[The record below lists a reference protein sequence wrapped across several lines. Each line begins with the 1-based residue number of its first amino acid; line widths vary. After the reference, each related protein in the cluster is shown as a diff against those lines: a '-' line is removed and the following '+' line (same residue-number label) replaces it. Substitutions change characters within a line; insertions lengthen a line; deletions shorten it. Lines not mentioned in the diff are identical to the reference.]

1 MNSSIMEQITTGREM
16 NLMEIKRRKEDE
28 GQSVVGM
35 YCGFCPRE
43 LILAAGAIPVMLC
56 GTSDEPIAAA
66 EQDLPRNLCPLI
78 KSSYGFAITDT
89 CPFFHFS
96 DLVIGETTCDGKKKM
111 FEILKQIKPMH
122 IMQLPKMPERPSS
135 LTMWQSEIV
144 LLREVL
150 QEHLGTTITDEAIR
164 AAIHLTNEESR
175 TLRELY
181 ELNFNRPALI
191 SGLDLL
197 NVSFQTMFAA
207 DRWKTM
213 EQIQQLTAEIR
224 DKTLSGYHVGNA
236 DSPRILLAGC
246 PVGLGSEKVVALVE
260 ELGGIVVTMQNCN
273 GYGGNLLYIDE
284 EDTRDPIL
292 LLAEKYL
299 SIPCS
304 IMTPN
309 PDRLRILKNM
319 IFNFQI
325 DGVIDLSW
333 QACHTFNTE
342 SYHVERLVKDEL
354 KLPFLH
360 IETDYSGSDRENL
373 KVRIEAFLEMINPAA

>member
-1 MNSSIMEQITTGREM
+1 MNSSLMEQITAGREM
-16 NLMEIKRRKEDE
+16 NLMEIKRRKENE

-43 LILAAGAIPVMLC
+43 LILAGGAIPVMLC
-56 GTSDEPIAAA
+56 GTSDQPIASA

-111 FEILKQIKPMH
+111 FEILQQKKPMH

-135 LTMWQSEIV
+135 LTMWYSEIV

-150 QEHLGTTITDEAIR
+150 QEHLGTTITDEAILE
-164 AAIHLTNEESR
+164 AIHLTNEEAR

-213 EQIQQLTAEIR
+213 GQIQQLTTEIR
-224 DKTLSGYHVGNA
+224 DKALSGYHVGNT

-304 IMTPN
+304 IMSPN
-309 PDRLRILKNM
+309 PERLRILKEM
-319 IFNFQI
+319 IFDFQI

-333 QACHTFNTE
+333 QACHTFNVE
-342 SYHVERLVKDEL
+342 SYHIERLVKDQLE
-354 KLPFLH
+354 LPFLH
-360 IETDYSGSDRENL
+360 IETDYSISDRESL
-373 KVRIEAFLEMINPAA
+373 KVRIEAFLEMINPA